1 VDTPNVIAT
10 QERRRLAG
18 GWERVALVGRV
29 ASGSVFVGFGLAKFV
44 NHADE
49 AASFQ
54 SYGLPVPDAFVYLIG
69 AVEVVGGL
77 LLLAGLATRAVAAI
91 LAADMIGAIAVSGAG
106 EGEIISL
113 TLAPALLVLMLL
125 LIVVGP
131 GALAP
136 DRRLSGKRLRH

>member
-1 VDTPNVIAT
+1 MIAT

-18 GWERVALVGRV
+18 GWERAALVGRV

-54 SYGLPVPDAFVYLIG
+54 TYGLPFPDAFAYMIG
-69 AVEVVGGL
+69 GIEIIAGL
-77 LLLAGLATRAVAAI
+77 LLLAGFATRAAAAI
-91 LAADMIGAIAVSGAG
+91 LAGDMIGAIAVSGIG

-113 TLAPALLVLMLL
+113 TLAPALLVVMLL
-125 LIVVGP
+125 LIAIGP
-131 GALAP
+131 GERALDERLA
-136 DRRLSGKRLRH
+136 RRRVGY